1 MRIMGIDFG
10 EARIGIA
17 LSDLTTTLATPTTV
31 LHEKDKGRQI
41 NRVVEL
47 IAEHEVGTVVVGIP
61 YQLDGTEGTMAKMAG
76 KYAEK
81 LGRVSGVEVVR
92 FDERLTS
99 MQAERL
105 LKASGKK
112 GKKRRIKDS
121 IDMAAAAVILQAYL
135 DSPRI
140 P

>member
-17 LSDLTTTLATPTTV
+17 LSDPTGTLATPNTV

-41 NRVVEL
+41 SRVVEL
-47 IAEHEVGTVVVGIP
+47 ITDYDVTKVVVGIP
-61 YQLDGTEGTMAKMAG
+61 YQLDGSEGPMAQMAA

-81 LGRVSGVEVVR
+81 LGRVSGVDVVA

-105 LKASGKK
+105 LKAGGKK

-140 P
+140 L

>member
-17 LSDLTTTLATPTTV
+17 LSDPTGTLATPNTV
-31 LHEKDKGRQI
+31 LHEKDKGQQI
-41 NRVVEL
+41 SRVVEL
-47 IAEHEVGTVVVGIP
+47 ITDYDVTKVVVGIP
-61 YQLDGTEGTMAKMAG
+61 YQLDGSEGPMAQMAA

-81 LGRVSGVEVVR
+81 LGRVSGIDVVA

-105 LKASGKK
+105 LKAGGKK
-112 GKKRRIKDS
+112 SKKRRIKDS

-140 P
+140 L